1 VGDAKLLLITRGK
14 ADVDQTSGQ
23 VSSVL
28 LDADEEVFKAFGATG
43 TPSAV
48 LVSERGRVASL
59 LAAGAPDVLALVG
72 IRKARSRESASLAE

>member
-1 VGDAKLLLITRGK
+1 MITKGK
-14 ADVDQTSGQ
+14 ADGKQTSGL
-23 VSSVL
+23 VSPVL

-48 LVSERGRVASL
+48 LVSERGRVASF

-72 IRKARSRESASLAE
+72 IRKARSKESASLAE